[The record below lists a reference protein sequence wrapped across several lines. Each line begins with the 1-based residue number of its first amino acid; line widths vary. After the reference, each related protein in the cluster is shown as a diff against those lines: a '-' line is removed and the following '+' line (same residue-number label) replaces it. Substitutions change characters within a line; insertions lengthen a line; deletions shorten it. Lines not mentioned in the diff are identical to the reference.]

1 MNNNEFKQDMK
12 NIANALQSVCRAYSE
27 IPDILEFKGR
37 LSIFDKKFESID
49 KSDMTLLMTLFGMK
63 VESGAVEKSS
73 DSLGYHIAEV
83 IDRLEYLLAKDD
95 VREFLQGY
103 FEEDSPN
110 PAADYVRAVMETIG
124 GRDDSKD
131 VITALRCVIDGVSE
145 KERIMDRL
153 KTAGE
158 SDERAKEVANKMDIL
173 NEFKLFEYQY
183 GWRVK
188 ERYEEYLKNA
198 LDDHE

>member
-12 NIANALQSVCRAYSE
+12 NIVNALQSVCRAYSE
-27 IPDILEFKGR
+27 IPDILEFEGR

-49 KSDMTLLMTLFGMK
+49 KSDMTLLMTLFDMK
-63 VESGAVEKSS
+63 VGSGAVEKSS

-103 FEEDSPN
+103 FEEDFPN

-124 GRDDSKD
+124 GREDSDD
-131 VITALRCVIDGVSE
+131 VITALRYVMNGASQKDHIVD
-145 KERIMDRL
+145 KL
-153 KTAGE
+153 KDAGE
-158 SDERAKEVANKMDIL
+158 SEERAKEVADKIDIL
-173 NEFKLFEYQY
+173 NELKLITHYY
-183 GWRVK
+183 GWSVK
-188 ERYEEYLKNA
+188 ERYKEYIKSA
-198 LDDHE
+198 LEDYE